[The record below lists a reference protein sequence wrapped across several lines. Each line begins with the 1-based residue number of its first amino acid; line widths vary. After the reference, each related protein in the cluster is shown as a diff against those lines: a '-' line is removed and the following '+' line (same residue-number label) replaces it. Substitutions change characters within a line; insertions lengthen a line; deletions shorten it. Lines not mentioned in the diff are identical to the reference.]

1 MLQKAKTN
9 GDATVADR
17 IRGASRDMTPS
28 EQKVARVLFSSAMLA
43 GLGTIASLAQRA
55 GVSGPT
61 VIRLTAKLGFASYPA
76 FQAALRNEMEQRGR
90 SALSFYAG
98 GGRVRRGDFLPR
110 SLDVFTASMRRS
122 FERVSPSEFNGMVK
136 AISDIKRP
144 LFLAGGRFT
153 QLLAQFLYLHLWQM
167 RPDVRVIQDG
177 LQPRR
182 DQLLGVGP
190 KSVLLVCDFR
200 RYQADTVALARTAKQ
215 RGATVLLLTDPWES
229 PIAEF
234 ADHVL
239 LAEVAAPSPYDS
251 MVPAFAVAEALIGA
265 ALISLERK
273 ALARMRELED
283 LRTGFEYRGDDR
295 ASPRLNK
302 GGPNKRQRKSGANK
316 RSKRHG

>member
-1 MLQKAKTN
+1 MPQKARTN

-17 IRGASRDMTPS
+17 IRGASADMTPS
-28 EQKVARVLFSSAMLA
+28 EQKVSRVLFSSAMLA
-43 GLGTIASLAQRA
+43 GLGTVASLAARA

-61 VIRLTAKLGFASYPA
+61 VIRLTTKLGYDSYPE
-76 FQAALRNEMEQRGR
+76 FQGALQHEMEERGR

-98 GGRVRRGDFLPR
+98 GGKVRRADFMGKALQVFGR
-110 SLDVFTASMRRS
+110 SMQRS
-122 FERVSPSEFNGMVK
+122 FERISPTEFNNVV
-136 AISDIKRP
+136 AALCDVKRP

-153 QLLAQFLYLHLWQM
+153 QLIAHILYLHLYQM
-167 RPDVRVIQDG
+167 RPDVRMIQDG
-177 LQPRR
+177 LQPRK

-200 RYQADTVALARTAKQ
+200 RYQADSVALARMAKQ

-239 LAEVAAPSPYDS
+239 IAEVTAPSAFDS
-251 MVPAFAVAEALIGA
+251 MVPAFALAEAVIGA

-273 ALARMRELED
+273 ALTRMRDLED
-283 LRTGFEYRGDDR
+283 LRTGFEYRGDDNAPAGR
-295 ASPRLNK
+295 A
-302 GGPNKRQRKSGANK
+302 GKRTKK